1 MCRMYVTFELT
12 LGDNPL
18 GTTPA
23 GDNPPTENTPDI
35 SPIPTRGPDP
45 DLPTTCG
52 SDPNPNRPTGR
63 ELSEN

>member
-23 GDNPPTENTPDI
+23 GDNPPTENTPEVT
-35 SPIPTRGPDP
+35 PTRLGV
-45 DLPTTCG
+45 LTLTIMG
-52 SDPNPNRPTGR
+52 WY
-63 ELSEN
+63 